1 MRLRTAAF
9 ILILVLGILTLPL
22 SGEAQKGKVYRIG
35 WLWGGQFSPQVLKIV
50 QDELRKH
57 GWIEGQNIMF
67 EHRVAEGLNDRL
79 PQFAAELVRLDVSVI
94 LTSQSAST
102 LAAKEATKTIPIV
115 MVGSGDPVRYGLVTN
130 LARPEAN
137 VTGVS
142 FLVNEMAVKLVE
154 LLKEANPQLSYLAIF
169 INPTNPGAAPYAE
182 AAQAAARLIGVKTL
196 VVQVKKPDDFE
207 AAFDSILREKADT
220 LLLPPE
226 GLIVSQRKRILDFA
240 VRHRLVVGGNSR
252 AFVDAG
258 ALVSYTAQW
267 WVIFRRVG
275 DYVNKIL
282 RGAKPA
288 DLPVE
293 QPMKF
298 ELVINMK
305 TAKALGLTIPP
316 SVLMRSDRIIE

>member
-1 MRLRTAAF
+1 MRFRAAAF

-50 QDELRKH
+50 QDELREH

-67 EHRVAEGLNDRL
+67 EHRVVEGLNDRL

-94 LTSQSAST
+94 LTSQSTST
-102 LAAKEATKTIPIV
+102 LAAKGATKTIPIV
-115 MVGSGDPVRYGLVTN
+115 MVGGGDPVRYGLVTN

-240 VRHRLVVGGNSR
+240 ARHRLVVGGNSR

-258 ALVSYTAQW
+258 ALISYTAQW
-267 WVIFRRVG
+267 WVLFRRVG

-305 TAKALGLTIPP
+305 AAKALGLTIPP
-316 SVLMRSDRIIE
+316 SVLVRSDRIIE